1 MIERLFIH
9 HSGTL
14 VGSLD
19 FDTEDESYTFEY
31 NSNWMKNGF
40 EISPSMPFG
49 IDIPQLHVK
58 SFVENL
64 LPEGNGLED
73 LSIFLQISKNN
84 KFAILKEIGLDT
96 TGALTFSTTPIYEM
110 DTSFRELPY
119 EELAQRVSQREHINI
134 TIWDD
139 KPRLSVAG
147 VQAKLPITIRDG
159 IFGFGEGNLCS
170 THILKFNKKNV
181 DVTLNEFF
189 SLRLLKVLGFDVCNV
204 EYKKIGDEYVLFVE
218 RFDRKIISHNHI
230 KKIHIIDSVQA
241 LGMRVSFKYERNLG
255 KGNPNIKEG
264 VSFSKLFSLAT
275 FAKTPLVFKEKI
287 IDFSITT
294 LLLGNT
300 DAHGKNISFFVDE
313 KGLEVAPLYD
323 ILNVSMIDNF
333 EHDLAMGFDEEFE
346 YDELSVYAF
355 REFFLENDI
364 KIDFYFDKY
373 KHFVYLL
380 ADIFEDFDYIR
391 DEILGT
397 TVFEKQQEFLET
409 YISNTKNRINKIS
422 KILNEVRYT
431 LPYENQS
438 ADEFIKDEFKEV
450 KKVLG
455 KSFVD
460 RDSKHVLDLYMKK
473 IESKLIVEI

>member
-1 MIERLFIH
+1 MPLSAIVMPIIRC
-9 HSGTL
+9 
-14 VGSLD
+14 
-19 FDTEDESYTFEY
+19 ES
-31 NSNWMKNGF
+31 
-40 EISPSMPFG
+40 
-49 IDIPQLHVK
+49 
-58 SFVENL
+58 
-64 LPEGNGLED
+64 
-73 LSIFLQISKNN
+73 
-84 KFAILKEIGLDT
+84 
-96 TGALTFSTTPIYEM
+96 
-110 DTSFRELPY
+110 
-119 EELAQRVSQREHINI
+119 
-134 TIWDD
+134 
-139 KPRLSVAG
+139 SV
-147 VQAKLPITIRDG
+147 
-159 IFGFGEGNLCS
+159 
-170 THILKFNKKNV
+170 
-181 DVTLNEFF
+181 
-189 SLRLLKVLGFDVCNV
+189 
-204 EYKKIGDEYVLFVE
+204 
-218 RFDRKIISHNHI
+218 
-230 KKIHIIDSVQA
+230 
-241 LGMRVSFKYERNLG
+241 
-255 KGNPNIKEG
+255 
-264 VSFSKLFSLAT
+264 
-275 FAKTPLVFKEKI
+275 
-287 IDFSITT
+287 
-294 LLLGNT
+294 
-300 DAHGKNISFFVDE
+300 
-313 KGLEVAPLYD
+313 
-323 ILNVSMIDNF
+323 NVSMIDNF
-333 EHDLAMGFDEEFE
+333 EHDLAMGFDDEFE